1 MADWLSSM
9 QRTYEFYKVDPTTWK
24 DEKLLTNMTS
34 CTINWDLTAET
45 LGSAAIDM
53 TESIEESYVRVYLV
67 TIQNG
72 VKEKRPL
79 ATLLV
84 QSPTTGFDGKVK
96 SISADAYTPLLELKE
111 KKPPLGYSIM
121 KNQNIMDAAYSLV
134 EANVRARV
142 VPAKNEKKLT
152 SNFVANVDDTYLVL
166 VSDLIKNAKYNLDID
181 EMGVIMFKPN
191 QETAALQPI
200 WEYND
205 DNSSI
210 LQPDVTINRDIYG
223 IPNVVEVIYSNSN
236 GSVRYYVTAR
246 NNDPNSPTSVVRRGR
261 EILQRITDPGF
272 TGIPSKE
279 EVEEYA
285 KKVLK
290 EASTVEYSVTY
301 AHGYC
306 PVRIGDCVML
316 NYTRAGLKHIKA
328 KVVSQSIKC
337 DAGCQVSEKAV
348 YTVETMDND
357 LVEVRTNGII

>member
-9 QRTYEFYKVDPTTWK
+9 QRTYEFYKVDPATWK
-24 DEKLLTNMTS
+24 DEKLLTNITS

-45 LGSAAIDM
+45 LGSATIDM

-79 ATLLV
+79 ATVLV
-84 QSPTTGFDGKVK
+84 QSPKVGFDGKVK
-96 SISADAYTPLLELKE
+96 NISADAYTPLLELKE
-111 KKPPLGYSIM
+111 KKPPLGYTIM

-134 EANVRARV
+134 EYNARARV
-142 VPAKNEKKLT
+142 VPTKSDKKLN
-152 SNFVANVDDTYLVL
+152 SNFIANVDDTYLIL
-166 VSDLIKNAKYNLDID
+166 VTDLIRNAKYQLDLD
-181 EMGVIMFKPN
+181 EMGIIMFKPV
-191 QETAALQPI
+191 QETAALQPV

-210 LQPDVTINRDIYG
+210 LQPDVTIDRDIYG
-223 IPNVVEVIYSNSN
+223 IPNVVEVIYSNSD
-236 GSVRYYVTAR
+236 GSVRYFATAK
-246 NNDPNSPTSVVRRGR
+246 NNDPNSPTSIKSRGR

-272 TGIPSKE
+272 TGVPSKE
-279 EVEEYA
+279 EVEEYT
-285 KKVLK
+285 KKVLE

-301 AHGYC
+301 THGYC
-306 PVRIGDCVML
+306 PVRIGDCVLL

-337 DAGCQVSEKAV
+337 DAACQVSEKAV
-348 YTVETMDND
+348 YTVETMNND
-357 LVEVRTNGII
+357 FVEVTVNGIV